1 MNAIIPPSFAKHID
15 NQIEASRLRYQELL
29 ANTPVKVQS
38 SSVIARTALA
48 RFNGGDSMSP

>member
-1 MNAIIPPSFAKHID
+1 MNAIIPASFAKHID

-38 SSVIARTALA
+38 TSVIARTAHA
-48 RFNGGDSMSP
+48 GFNGGDSISP